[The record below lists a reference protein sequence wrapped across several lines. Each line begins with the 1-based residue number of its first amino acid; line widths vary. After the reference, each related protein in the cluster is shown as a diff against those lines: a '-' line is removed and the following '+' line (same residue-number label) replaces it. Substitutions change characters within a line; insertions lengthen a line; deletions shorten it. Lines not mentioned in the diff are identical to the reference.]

1 MKDLTEK
8 ARVSLLSLLISA
20 AVILGILAHRAFL
33 AVAFLLAIAVVGDAI
48 DNALER
54 YLHHGTH
61 GHP

>member
-54 YLHHGTH
+54 YAHHGTH

>member
-54 YLHHGTH
+54 YAHHGTH
-61 GHP
+61 DHP